1 MKTIGRTKKHMKRT
15 VFFRNAKV
23 LTALLTAAVLCIP
36 GCAGR
41 VAVLEPGE
49 SLAPTQQPTPEPK
62 GVEAVFG
69 KEITITLIS
78 GAAGD
83 AELFA
88 EGAKAEAESM
98 GITMKTSASETI
110 GDAVS
115 SEADGIIAYMPRQE
129 DYAAIESAA
138 ADKPAVVYGTEK
150 AAVGESVS
158 QVYYLPGNETD
169 IAMEAALNY
178 PPHDTPVRLVLMF
191 ESADSA
197 SYAAYQKLTDEGK
210 IFPKEVYIASD
221 GGAAPDGWL
230 TDKLQGYVEGMLDGV
245 YADNARLA
253 LGALDALEALGR
265 TDMEVFCPGVTPE
278 AVKRMEKNPE
288 VFAQAVGA
296 NEYLAGALSVR
307 AALKAIK
314 GEGGS
319 VIELLPSVINAS
331 RLADNAALMEMGGE
345 QASLLNEPW
354 MDTLRSYYE
363 TIPN

>member
-1 MKTIGRTKKHMKRT
+1 MKRT
-15 VFFRNAKV
+15 VFFRNIKV
-23 LTALLTAAVLCIP
+23 LTTLLTAAVLCIP
-36 GCAGR
+36 GCSGG
-41 VAVLEPGE
+41 VAALEPGE
-49 SLAPTQQPTPEPK
+49 SHAPTQEPTPEPK

-69 KEITITLIS
+69 KEMTITLVS
-78 GAAGD
+78 GASGD
-83 AELFA
+83 VELFA

-98 GITMKTSASETI
+98 GITLKTSESEVL

-115 SEADGIIAYMPRQE
+115 GPESDGIIAYMPRQE

-169 IAMEAALNY
+169 MAMEAALTY
-178 PPHDTPVRLVLMF
+178 PPHDTPVRLILMF
-191 ESADSA
+191 ESAGSA

-221 GGAAPDGWL
+221 EGAAPDGWL

-245 YADNARLA
+245 YAENARLA

-278 AVKRMEKNPE
+278 AIKRMAKNPE

-314 GEGGS
+314 GEGGT
-319 VIELLPSVINAS
+319 VTELLPCVISAS